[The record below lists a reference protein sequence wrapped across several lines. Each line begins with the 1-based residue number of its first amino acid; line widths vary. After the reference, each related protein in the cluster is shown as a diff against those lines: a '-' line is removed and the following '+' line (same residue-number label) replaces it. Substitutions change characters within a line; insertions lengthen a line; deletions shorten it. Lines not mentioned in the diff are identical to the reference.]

1 MVGVSLAVRSQ
12 ESESFKLVS
21 QVEGTVHTTSDM
33 RPSLESAYD
42 L

>member
-1 MVGVSLAVRSQ
+1 MVDVSLAVRSQ
-12 ESESFKLVS
+12 ESESFKQVS
-21 QVEGTVHTTSDM
+21 QVEDIVHTTSDM